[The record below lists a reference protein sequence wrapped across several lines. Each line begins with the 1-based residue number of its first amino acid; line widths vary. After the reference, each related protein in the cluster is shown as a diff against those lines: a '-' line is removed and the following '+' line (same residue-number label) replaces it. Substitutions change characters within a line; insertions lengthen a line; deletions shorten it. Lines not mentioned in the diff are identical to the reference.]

1 VQVGAEVD
9 QQKVNAAVARSHR
22 GPALNVASV
31 AILQQE
37 LPDGPT
43 LARSSTA
50 MSIAT
55 IFCFYREVKA
65 GLNRGQR

>member
-1 VQVGAEVD
+1 MV
-9 QQKVNAAVARSHR
+9 AVVTAMGLLLGLLFS
-22 GPALNVASV
+22 GS
-31 AILQQE
+31 LQSCNKS
-37 LPDGPT
+37 PDDPT

-55 IFCFYREVKA
+55 IFRFYREVKA

>member
-1 VQVGAEVD
+1 MGVLWAFYSRDRCNPATGA
-9 QQKVNAAVARSHR
+9 
-22 GPALNVASV
+22 
-31 AILQQE
+31 
-37 LPDGPT
+37 PDGPT

-55 IFCFYREVKA
+55 IFRFYREVKA